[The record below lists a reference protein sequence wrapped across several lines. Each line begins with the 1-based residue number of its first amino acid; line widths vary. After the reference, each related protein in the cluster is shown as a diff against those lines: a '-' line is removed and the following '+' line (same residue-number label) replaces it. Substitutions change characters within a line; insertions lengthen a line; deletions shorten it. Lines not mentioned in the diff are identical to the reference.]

1 MGDEDKQYDAT
12 PQKLERARK
21 EGQVVKSKDVS
32 TALSLLVVFSFINL
46 MAPMMWK
53 MLNGLFRTLYE
64 QIPNQHLD
72 SIGYTFIFTTAVIP
86 TVTIVGLVLI
96 VAAFIAIV
104 GDFMQVGPLVAIA
117 PLMPKLDKLNPT
129 KYFKNIMSVK
139 TLFEL
144 FKNILKVVILGLVGW
159 SVYSSH
165 LQSILM
171 LAAIDN
177 NFAVMIEFGK
187 LIVDFIY
194 KACVAF
200 LIIAAADYGVTRWKF
215 LKDQKMSFKEIK
227 DEYKNQEG
235 DPHVKSALRQRRMQ
249 MLQQGAMD
257 SVAEAD
263 FVVRNPTHV
272 ACALKYDAETML
284 SPTVIMKGAEL
295 IAKEIIR
302 IAEENNVPVIDNPPV
317 ARAVFRMVEIG
328 QQIPPELFKAV
339 AEILLIVYNLKNKS
353 NQGNINNR

>member
-32 TALSLLVVFSFINL
+32 TAVSLLIVFSFINL
-46 MAPMMWK
+46 IAPLMWN
-53 MLNGLFRTLYE
+53 MLNGLFRSLYE

-72 SIGYTFIFTTAVIP
+72 SIGYTYIFTSAVVP
-86 TVTIVGLVLI
+86 TVTIIGLILF
-96 VAAFIAIV
+96 VAAFVAIIAA
-104 GDFMQVGPLVAIA
+104 FMQVGPLVAIA
-117 PLMPKLDKLNPT
+117 PLIPKLDKLNPS
-129 KYFKNIMSVK
+129 KYFKNLFSVK

-144 FKNILKVVILGLVGW
+144 FKNIVKVLILGVVGW
-159 SVYSSH
+159 AVYSSH
-165 LQSILM
+165 LESILM
-171 LAAIDN
+171 LASIDN

-187 LIVDFIY
+187 LIVEFIY
-194 KACVAF
+194 KACIAF

-215 LKDQKMSFKEIK
+215 MKDQKMSFKEIK

-235 DPHVKSALRQRRMQ
+235 DPHVKAALRQRRMQ

-284 SPTVIMKGAEL
+284 SPTVIMKSSEL
-295 IAKEIIR
+295 IAQEIIR
-302 IAEENNVPVIDNPPV
+302 IAEENNVPIIDNPPV
-317 ARAVFRMVEIG
+317 ARALFRMVEIG
-328 QQIPPELFKAV
+328 QQIPPELFKAA
-339 AEILLIVYNLKNKS
+339 AEILLFVYNLKNKS
-353 NQGNINNR
+353 KQGNINNS